1 MRKIK
6 VRMKN
11 GGRKMKVR
19 HIMVE
24 NVVTAKED
32 NKIKNAI
39 EMLYKK
45 HIGSIIITDDEG
57 KCKGIF
63 TERDAIR
70 VVAQKVA
77 LDEPLRN
84 VMTKNVITIQEDA
97 TFEEARRRI
106 ISHGIRHLPVV
117 NQKGKMV
124 GLLAI
129 REFLD
134 ELFGIKFLKP
144 H

>member
-1 MRKIK
+1 
-6 VRMKN
+6 
-11 GGRKMKVR
+11 MKVR
-19 HIMVE
+19 NIMVE

-32 NKIKNAI
+32 KTIKNAI

-77 LDEPLRN
+77 LDEPLRK

-129 REFLD
+129 RDFLD
-134 ELFGIKFLKP
+134 ELLGIKFLNP
-144 H
+144 D

>member
-1 MRKIK
+1 
-6 VRMKN
+6 MKH

-32 NKIKNAI
+32 NTVKEAI

-45 HIGSIIITDDEG
+45 HVGSIVITDDEG

-77 LDEPLRN
+77 LDKPLRK
-84 VMTKNVITIQEDA
+84 VMTKNVITIREDA

-106 ISHGIRHLPVV
+106 TSHGIRHLPVV
-117 NQKGKMV
+117 NQNGKLV
-124 GLLAI
+124 GLLGI

-144 H
+144 Y

>member
-1 MRKIK
+1 
-6 VRMKN
+6 MKN

-32 NKIKNAI
+32 HAIKNAI

-45 HIGSIIITDDEG
+45 HIGSIVITDDEG

-77 LDEPLRN
+77 LDESLRKG
-84 VMTKNVITIQEDA
+84 MTKNVITIQEDA

-129 REFLD
+129 RDFLD
-134 ELFGIKFLKP
+134 ELFGIKFSKP
-144 H
+144 D

>member
-1 MRKIK
+1 
-6 VRMKN
+6 MKY

-32 NKIKNAI
+32 NMVKEAI

-45 HIGSIIITDDEG
+45 HIGCIVITDDEG

-70 VVAQKVA
+70 VVAQKVV
-77 LDEPLRN
+77 LDKPLRE
-84 VMTKNVITIQEDA
+84 VMTKNVITIREDA
-97 TFEEARRRI
+97 TFEEARRV
-106 ISHGIRHLPVV
+106 ISRGIRHLPVV
-117 NQKGKMV
+117 NQKGKLV

-134 ELFGIKFLKP
+134 EVFGIKFWKP
-144 H
+144 Y